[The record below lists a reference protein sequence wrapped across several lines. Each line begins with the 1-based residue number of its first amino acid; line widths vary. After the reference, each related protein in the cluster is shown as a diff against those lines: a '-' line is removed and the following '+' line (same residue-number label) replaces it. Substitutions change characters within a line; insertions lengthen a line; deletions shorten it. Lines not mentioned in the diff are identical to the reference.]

1 MADTFHRYPGRHL
14 PVLLAGLL
22 GTALTGELA
31 LAASANVSPSS
42 GAGGRLVTLTSSGF
56 DSEGV
61 GYNTGFYALPNFG
74 FIGACPAQNPANCS
88 IQVNL
93 PAFVPGEFTIEAHNS
108 IGETATATY
117 TVASPQFSISPGCGP
132 AGTTVTATGKFFT
145 VGYDAGLQFDG
156 SGIPGAN
163 PPDAGGGF
171 SRSFVVPGGTAD
183 GNHPVLGSNSVGN
196 SQGQEFRIPCVVV
209 GEVTDKTGPIYRC
222 VANCDA
228 PDVGDRTR
236 VPVNPGDPI
245 TQDDRFEVDAGGRAT
260 LTFEDNTQLTLG
272 PGTTLNVNDYVF
284 DDGEPTHNTQRYNG
298 FGGLYTFLSGTM
310 NKDDGTHAIEKPAG
324 AIGIRGTWFA
334 TRPGALPGQEEVYL
348 STGEI
353 TVTPNGTGITSVFNG
368 PVTVLFDANG
378 VISLPFVDGDA
389 DGVADPVDSCV
400 TLANSTQCD
409 ADGDG
414 FGNRCDGDLNNNGAT
429 NAQDT
434 VLFRAQLGQPSPAT
448 GRNKA
453 DLNCNGAVNA
463 QDNVLFRGLLGA
475 PPGPS
480 GLAP

>member
-1 MADTFHRYPGRHL
+1 MAPIVSRYPSRNL
-14 PVLLAGLL
+14 PLLLAVLLA
-22 GTALTGELA
+22 TAFPAQVA

-61 GYNTGFYALPNFG
+61 GYGTGFYALPG
-74 FIGACPAQNPANCS
+74 YGLIGACPAQSPANCS
-88 IQVNL
+88 IQANL
-93 PAFVPGEFTIEAHNS
+93 PAFYPGEFEIEAFNS
-108 IGETATATY
+108 IGESATATY
-117 TVASPQFSISPGCGP
+117 NVASPQFSISPGCGP

-156 SGIPGAN
+156 SGIAGAN
-163 PPDAGGGF
+163 PPDADGGF
-171 SRSFVVPGGTAD
+171 TRTFVVPGGTAD
-183 GNHPVLGSNSVGN
+183 GNHPVLAFNSVGN
-196 SQGQEFRIPCVVV
+196 SQSQDFRIPCNLV
-209 GEVTDKTGPIYRC
+209 GEVTDKTGPVWRC

-236 VPVNPGDPI
+236 VPVNPGEPI
-245 TQDDRFEVDAGGRAT
+245 TQDDRFEVDGGGRAT

-272 PGTTLNVNDYVF
+272 AGSKFQVNDYIF
-284 DDGEPTHNTQRYNG
+284 DPGEPTHNTQRYRM
-298 FGGLYTFLSGTM
+298 FGGFHTFLSGVM
-310 NKDDGTHAIEKPAG
+310 NKDNGTHDIDTPFG
-324 AIGIRGTWFA
+324 NIGIRGTWFA
-334 TRPGALPGQEEVYL
+334 TRPGALAGQEEVFL

-353 TVTPNGTGITSVFNG
+353 TVTPDGTGITSVFNG
-368 PVTVLFDANG
+368 PVTVVFDANG
-378 VISLPFVDGDA
+378 VTSSPFVDGDG
-389 DGVADPVDSCV
+389 DGVADPVDNCA
-400 TLANSTQCD
+400 TLANATQCD
-409 ADGDG
+409 SDGDG
-414 FGNRCDGDLNNNGAT
+414 FGNRCDGDLNNNGST

-434 VLFRAQLGQPSPAT
+434 GLFRAQLGQPSPAT

-463 QDNVLFRGLLGA
+463 QDTGLFRQLLGA